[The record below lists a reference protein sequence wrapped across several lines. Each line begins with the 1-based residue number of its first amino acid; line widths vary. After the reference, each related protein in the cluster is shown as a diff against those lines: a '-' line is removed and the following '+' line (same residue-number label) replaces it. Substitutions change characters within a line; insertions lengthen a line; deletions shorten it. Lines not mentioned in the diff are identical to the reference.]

1 MANKY
6 DLKTKTLTLTGGG
19 AIDNVLGKVPDG
31 KTRFICFI
39 KMCCGAN
46 LTTITIGECDTDAAI
61 DAPEVRD
68 VTPLAADAVLAYP
81 GGVDVDN
88 PLFSIAEK
96 TYLNAKS
103 SDDVVAG
110 DDEFTVV
117 YFDE

>member
-6 DLKTKTLTLTGGG
+6 DLRVKALTLTGGG

-31 KTRFICFI
+31 KTRFIGFI
-39 KMCCGAN
+39 KMCCGADA
-46 LTTITIGECDTDAAI
+46 TTITIGECDTDAAI

-68 VTPLAADAVLAYP
+68 VTLLAANAVLAYP
-81 GGVDVDN
+81 DGVDVDN

-96 TYLNAKS
+96 TYLNVKS
-103 SDDVVAG
+103 SDAVLAG

-117 YFDE
+117 YYDE